1 MANNADQEGGRHGGA
16 PGPQQGPA
24 VWAIVK
30 AQLKDQVSEDVYH
43 KWLSDLRFVA
53 EVDGAVLIAARKKYT
68 FDRINQDHRQLIQ
81 KTWNRC
87 DPQARIAKLA
97 CWDTASRELR
107 TLVDDPWK
115 VKDVATDKTETL
127 TQDGAEGRVKAK
139 RASATAMTFEN
150 LITGPTNA
158 VAVNTAYQ
166 IAVGE
171 QFPAGTLVMISGQQ
185 GVGKTHI
192 LNALAEEAAA
202 RSPERRV
209 VYMTAEEF
217 MVSYVDGARNG
228 DTRAL
233 KARARSCDIIMIDD
247 LQTLAGKKKT
257 DTEFFSTL
265 RSVTSKGGI
274 AVLTADAVSA
284 ELHGLSPQM
293 RNELKGAVKI
303 EVGLPD
309 RSMRSKIISR
319 RAAEI
324 QEQAPKFV
332 LTPEMEDRILKRVRG
347 PGRSLCGILWS
358 LYIETQLGA
367 VEPTMEMLE
376 SIIRRQEGELQPA
389 SIDAVKRATCK
400 VFDVTKAQLESKS
413 KQQTITYPR
422 HIAVYVARQKTA
434 KSFPQ
439 IGRAFGGRDHA
450 TCIHSFRKIEKD
462 IAAKEEVQAD
472 VKRVMDTLYDILSG
486 QDD

>member
-1 MANNADQEGGRHGGA
+1 MSNSADQGDGHPGENVGR
-16 PGPQQGPA
+16 QQGPA
-24 VWAIVK
+24 VWARVK
-30 AQLKDQVSEDVYH
+30 AQLKSQVSEDIYH
-43 KWLSDLRFVA
+43 NWLSDLRFVA
-53 EVDGAVLIAARKKYT
+53 EVDGAVLIAARRQYT
-68 FDRINQDHRQLIQ
+68 FDRVNRDHRQLIQ
-81 KTWNRC
+81 RTWSRH
-87 DPQARIAKLA
+87 DPQSRIAKLA
-97 CWDTASRELR
+97 CWDTASSDLR
-107 TLVDDPWK
+107 TLVEDPWK
-115 VKDVATDKTETL
+115 EADIDDEATEAGVANGS
-127 TQDGAEGRVKAK
+127 DGTKS
-139 RASATAMTFEN
+139 ASATAMTFAN
-150 LITGPTNA
+150 LITGPSNA
-158 VAVNTAYQ
+158 VAVNTAFQ
-166 IAVGE
+166 IAAGE
-171 QFPAGTLVMISGQQ
+171 QFPAGTLVMISGPQ

-202 RSPERRV
+202 RDPDRRV

-217 MVSYVDGARNG
+217 MVSYVDGARSG

-247 LQTLAGKKKT
+247 LQTLAGKRKT
-257 DTEFFSTL
+257 DSEFFSTL

-284 ELHGLSPQM
+284 DLHGLSPQM

-309 RSMRSKIISR
+309 REMRTQIIQSR
-319 RAAEI
+319 SLDI
-324 QEQAPKFV
+324 QSQAPLFK
-332 LTPEMEDRILKRVRG
+332 LTPEMEKRILKRVRG

-358 LYIETQLGA
+358 LYIETQMGI
-367 VEPTMEMLE
+367 VEPTLEMLD

-400 VFDVTKAQLESKS
+400 VFDVTKVQLESKS

-450 TCIHSFRKIEKD
+450 TCIHSFKKITKD
-462 IAAKEEVQAD
+462 IEVKPEVQAD
-472 VKRVMDTLYDILSG
+472 VKRVMDTLYDLLSG

>member
-1 MANNADQEGGRHGGA
+1 MSNNADQGDDHGGEKV
-16 PGPQQGPA
+16 GRQQGPA
-24 VWAIVK
+24 VWARVK
-30 AQLKDQVSEDVYH
+30 AQLKSQVSHDIYRN
-43 KWLSDLRFVA
+43 WLSDLRFVA
-53 EVDGAVLIAARKKYT
+53 EVDGAVLIAARRQYT
-68 FDRINQDHRQLIQ
+68 YERVNRDHGQLIQ
-81 KTWNRC
+81 RTWNRC
-87 DPQARIAKLA
+87 DPQSRIAKLA
-97 CWDTASRELR
+97 CWDTASSDLR

-115 VKDVATDKTETL
+115 NDDLEEDVSSDEVGAGDVAK
-127 TQDGAEGRVKAK
+127 KS
-139 RASATAMTFEN
+139 SATAMTFEN
-150 LITGPTNA
+150 LITGPSNA

-166 IAVGE
+166 IAAGE
-171 QFPAGTLVMISGQQ
+171 QFPAGTLAMISGPQ

-192 LNALAEEAAA
+192 LNALAEEAAEKT
-202 RSPERRV
+202 PDRRV

-217 MVSYVDGARNG
+217 MVSYVDGARSG

-233 KARARSCDIIMIDD
+233 KSRARSCDIIMIDD
-247 LQTLAGKKKT
+247 LQTLAGKRKT
-257 DTEFFSTL
+257 DAEFFSTL

-284 ELHGLSPQM
+284 ELHGLSAQM

-309 RSMRSKIISR
+309 REMRAKIIRSR
-319 RAAEI
+319 AKNI
-324 QEQAPKFV
+324 QSQAPLFE
-332 LTPEMEDRILKRVRG
+332 LTDEMEDRILKRVRG

-367 VEPTMEMLE
+367 VEPTLDMLDN
-376 SIIRRQEGELQPA
+376 IIRRQEGELQAA

-400 VFDVTKAQLESKS
+400 VFGVTKAQLESKS

-450 TCIHSFRKIEKD
+450 TCIHSFKKIT
-462 IAAKEEVQAD
+462 KEIEVKEDVQAD
-472 VKRVMDTLYDILSG
+472 VKKVMDTLYDILSG
-486 QDD
+486 QED

>member
-1 MANNADQEGGRHGGA
+1 MADNADSEGGHQAGD
-16 PGPQQGPA
+16 PVPQQGPA
-24 VWAIVK
+24 VWAVVK
-30 AQLKDQVSEDVYH
+30 AQLKKQVSEDVYY

-53 EVDGAVLIAARKKYT
+53 EVDGAVLIAARRKYT
-68 FDRINQDHRQLIQ
+68 YDRINQDHRQLIQ
-81 KTWNRC
+81 RTWRRC
-87 DPQARIAKLA
+87 DPQERIAKLA

-107 TLVDDPWK
+107 TLIDDPWK
-115 VKDVATDKTETL
+115 SDDRKDADKL
-127 TQDGAEGRVKAK
+127 LAESVGSEAAARDK
-139 RASATAMTFEN
+139 RASATVMTFEN
-150 LITGPTNA
+150 LITGPSNA

-171 QFPAGTLVMISGQQ
+171 QFPAGTLVMISGPQ

-202 RSPERRV
+202 RSSDRRV

-217 MVSYVDGARNG
+217 MVSYVDGARSG

-274 AVLTADAVSA
+274 AVLTADAVSS
-284 ELHGLSPQM
+284 ELHGLSAQM

-303 EVGLPD
+303 EVSPPD
-309 RSMRSKIISR
+309 REMRSKIISS
-319 RAAEI
+319 RAEEI
-324 QEQAPKFV
+324 RSQAPNFV
-332 LTPEMEDRILKRVRG
+332 LTPEMETRIHKRVRG

-358 LYIETQLGA
+358 LYIETRLG
-367 VEPTMEMLE
+367 VDVPTMDMLDN
-376 SIIRRQEGELQPA
+376 IIRRQEGELQQA
-389 SIDAVKRATCK
+389 TIDAVKRATCK
-400 VFDVTKAQLESKS
+400 VFDVSKVQLESKS

-450 TCIHSFRKIEKD
+450 TCIHSFRKIEKE
-462 IAAKEEVQAD
+462 IAVKEEVQAD
-472 VKRVMDTLYDILSG
+472 VKRVMDCLYDILSG

>member
-1 MANNADQEGGRHGGA
+1 MSNSADHGDGHRDGKVGR
-16 PGPQQGPA
+16 QQGPA
-24 VWAIVK
+24 VWARVK
-30 AQLKDQVSEDVYH
+30 EQLKSQVSEDIYH
-43 KWLSDLRFVA
+43 NWLSDLRFVA
-53 EVDGAVLIAARKKYT
+53 EVDGAVLIAARRQYT
-68 FDRINQDHRQLIQ
+68 YDRVNRDHRQLIQ
-81 KTWNRC
+81 RTWSRH
-87 DPQARIAKLA
+87 DPQSRIAKLA
-97 CWDTASRELR
+97 CWDTASSDLR
-107 TLVDDPWK
+107 TLVEDPWC
-115 VKDVATDKTETL
+115 KDETEEETVEA
-127 TQDGAEGRVKAK
+127 QAGAAKSEGTGKK
-139 RASATAMTFEN
+139 NTSATSMTFEN
-150 LITGPTNA
+150 LITGPSNA

-166 IAVGE
+166 IAAGE
-171 QFPAGTLVMISGQQ
+171 QFPAGTLVMISGPQ

-192 LNALAEEAAA
+192 LNALVEEATA
-202 RSPERRV
+202 RTPDRRV

-233 KARARSCDIIMIDD
+233 KARARGCDIIMIDD
-247 LQTLAGKKKT
+247 LQTLAGKRKT
-257 DTEFFSTL
+257 DSEFFSTL

-284 ELHGLSPQM
+284 DLHGLSPQM

-303 EVGLPD
+303 EVALPD
-309 RSMRSKIISR
+309 REMRAQIIRS
-319 RAAEI
+319 RAADI
-324 QEQAPKFV
+324 QTQAPLFE

-367 VEPTMEMLE
+367 VVPTLAMLD

-450 TCIHSFRKIEKD
+450 TCIHSFKKITKD
-462 IAAKEEVQAD
+462 IEVKEEVQAD
-472 VKRVMDTLYDILSG
+472 VKRVMDVLYDILSG